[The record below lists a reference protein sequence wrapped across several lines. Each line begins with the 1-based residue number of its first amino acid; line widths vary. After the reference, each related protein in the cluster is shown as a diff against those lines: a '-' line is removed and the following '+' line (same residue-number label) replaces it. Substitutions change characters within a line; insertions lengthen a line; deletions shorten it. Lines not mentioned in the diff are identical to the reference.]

1 MTSQSLGM
9 RSKSSSK
16 NTTEF
21 PSVHHIKV
29 GPQFATFV
37 RSVVGRYLVASVTTF
52 LPSFLFILSFRSRDA
67 SNAKGGVRT
76 FGHDLELPH
85 CVVKAAT
92 KCRYLE
98 SWDYMV
104 ISDSVA

>member
-1 MTSQSLGM
+1 MEAPGPLVQADHLSIGT
-9 RSKSSSK
+9 
-16 NTTEF
+16 
-21 PSVHHIKV
+21 KV
-29 GPQFATFV
+29 
-37 RSVVGRYLVASVTTF
+37 
-52 LPSFLFILSFRSRDA
+52 D
-67 SNAKGGVRT
+67 AKGGVRT

-104 ISDSVA
+104 IRDSVA

>member
-1 MTSQSLGM
+1 M
-9 RSKSSSK
+9 
-16 NTTEF
+16 
-21 PSVHHIKV
+21 
-29 GPQFATFV
+29 
-37 RSVVGRYLVASVTTF
+37 
-52 LPSFLFILSFRSRDA
+52 
-67 SNAKGGVRT
+67 GGVRT

>member
-1 MTSQSLGM
+1 MDVGVLLGLSGLDVLDGDAVFLGPYQQLATDVF
-9 RSKSSSK
+9 RAV
-16 NTTEF
+16 
-21 PSVHHIKV
+21 VH
-29 GPQFATFV
+29 P
-37 RSVVGRYLVASVTTF
+37 Y
-52 LPSFLFILSFRSRDA
+52 DA
-67 SNAKGGVRT
+67 GLAAPFDVEE
-76 FGHDLELPH
+76 DH